1 MTLEA
6 PLFVDAEIFEF
17 TQNPAVAKETHNKQ
31 SKNISNKR
39 LFDRFLR
46 EKNEFK
52 SLLIWLENGAYNNE
66 TYNKESVKALL
77 LKAII
82 ELDSAIER
90 QINKVIHH
98 DEFQALE
105 AAWRGLLYTTEQKN
119 GLDKNKKVKV
129 KVLNCSWAAL
139 SKDLSRAIEFD
150 QSEFYRLVHSNEY
163 DTSGGEPFGI
173 LIGNFQIGSNSNQ
186 IYNNHDIETLKM
198 IARVASA
205 SFSPFITSL
214 SPHFFGVDH
223 YANLSN
229 TLDIT
234 SHFEQTEYTQ
244 WRALRNME
252 ESRFLGFTLPN
263 ILLRSP
269 YLDDGTR
276 QQAFKFK
283 EKINNPET
291 DCLWGNAAFAFSGIV
306 IRAFCE
312 SGWFGQ
318 IRGMNA
324 ARKDKGVVCD
334 LPISRY
340 ETEKYHTN
348 NKPSINL
355 QVGDRLEKELS
366 DNGFIPLSAIKHT
379 DHLVFFSN
387 SSAQQATNYDS
398 KSANVNAKLSSML
411 QYVLCVSRFAHYIK
425 LLGREKIGSFQT
437 ADACQREINNWL
449 NQYTTATES
458 ASDEIN
464 SRAPLRSANIKVKAI
479 PGKPGHYYSIIQLQP
494 HFQLDQMISTIKL
507 VTELAPRN

>member
-1 MTLEA
+1 MIQEA
-6 PLFVDAEIFEF
+6 PLFVDAEIFELN
-17 TQNPAVAKETHNKQ
+17 QNDETKNE

-46 EKNEFK
+46 EKDDFK
-52 SLLIWLENGAYNNE
+52 ALLIWLENVNYNKE
-66 TYNKESVKALL
+66 SYNKESVKAIL

-119 GLDKNKKVKV
+119 NFDKHKKVKI
-129 KVLNCSWAAL
+129 KVLNCNWSAL
-139 SKDLSRAIEFD
+139 SKDLNRAIEFD
-150 QSEFYRLVHSNEY
+150 QSDFYRLVYSNEY

-173 LIGNFQIGSNSNQ
+173 IIGNYQIGSNVNRSF
-186 IYNNHDIETLKM
+186 NNHDIETLKI
-198 IARVASA
+198 IARISSA
-205 SFSPFITSL
+205 AFTPFITSL
-214 SPHFFGVDH
+214 SPQFFGVDH
-223 YANLSN
+223 YSHLSN
-229 TLDIT
+229 AIDIT
-234 SHFEQTEYTQ
+234 LHFEQPEFTQ
-244 WRALRNME
+244 WRSLRKME
-252 ESRFLGFTLPN
+252 ESRFLGLTLPN

-276 QQAFKFK
+276 QQSFKFK
-283 EKINNPET
+283 EKIDEPET

-306 IRAFCE
+306 MRAFCE

-340 ETEKYHTN
+340 ETEIYHDN

-387 SSAQQATNYDS
+387 SSVQKQSNYNS

-449 NQYTTATES
+449 HQYTTATES

-507 VTELAPRN
+507 VTELAPKN